1 MVVPGEY
8 LEIVVTD
15 NTSFSSRD
23 GGFRMKYLLVA
34 LFASACTFAAGSLDA
49 SAAGAPTIVMAG
61 QAKYGPAPKPYPAK
75 AMMAVL
81 SGDPSKAGSQYT
93 VRLKLPD
100 GAKIAPHT
108 HGDTE
113 NVTVISGT
121 LLVGVGSSFDAKKM
135 LALTAG
141 SYASIPSGTPHYAMA
156 KGETVV
162 QVNGVGSTSMTL
174 IR

>member
-1 MVVPGEY
+1 
-8 LEIVVTD
+8 
-15 NTSFSSRD
+15 
-23 GGFRMKYLLVA
+23 MKYMLVA
-34 LFASACTFAAGSLDA
+34 LLASACAFASPALNA
-49 SAAGAPTIVMAG
+49 SAAGAPTVVMAD
-61 QAKYGPAPKPYPAK
+61 QAKYAPAPKPYPGE

-100 GAKIAPHT
+100 GTKILPHT

-135 LALTAG
+135 LALKAG
-141 SYASIPSGTPHYAMA
+141 SYASIPAGTAHYAMA

-162 QVNGVGSTSMTL
+162 QVNGVGPASITL
-174 IR
+174 I

>member
-1 MVVPGEY
+1 
-8 LEIVVTD
+8 
-15 NTSFSSRD
+15 
-23 GGFRMKYLLVA
+23 MKLLLIAFFVSTCAFGAGA
-34 LFASACTFAAGSLDA
+34 LGAVAAGT
-49 SAAGAPTIVMAG
+49 PTIVMAD
-61 QAKYGPAPKPYPAK
+61 QAKYAPAPKPYPSE

-81 SGDPSKAGSQYT
+81 SGDPSAAGSQYT

-100 GAKIAPHT
+100 GAKIAPHQ

-121 LLVGVGSSFDAKKM
+121 LLVGVGSTFDAAKM

-156 KGETVV
+156 KGETVL
-162 QVNGVGSTSMTL
+162 QVNGVGPASMTL
-174 IR
+174 I